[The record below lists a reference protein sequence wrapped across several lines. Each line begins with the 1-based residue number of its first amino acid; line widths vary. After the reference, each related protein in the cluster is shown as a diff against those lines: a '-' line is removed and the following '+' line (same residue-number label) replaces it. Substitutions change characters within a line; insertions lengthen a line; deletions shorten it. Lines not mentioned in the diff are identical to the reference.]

1 MTTTARLPDVMCMA
15 HMSARVWP
23 AGRNIHDLLAQCT
36 RCRQRVNRSF
46 GPSGAHIVGLPDLTD
61 RQFDHE
67 VATHEAAHAVV
78 GLAAGA
84 RIRFATVEGRRA
96 DVGPAG
102 GVNWEPSD
110 LYAKDIIALTL
121 AGQVASLRWLKVF
134 GFNTLSNRL
143 DVLHMAGDD
152 TMQAAEYR
160 AAADL
165 PQRFGM
171 SYAEELVDRHW
182 DVIARLA
189 DRLAATRF
197 MSGDEVRELT
207 GF

>member
-1 MTTTARLPDVMCMA
+1 MCMA

-23 AGRNIHDLLAQCT
+23 AGRNILDLLAQCA
-36 RCRQRVNRSF
+36 RCRQRVTRSL
-46 GPSGAHIVGLPDLTD
+46 GSSSAPIVGLPDLTD

-78 GLAAGA
+78 GLVRGA
-84 RIRFATVEGRRA
+84 RIRFVTVEGRRA
-96 DVGPAG
+96 NVGPTG

-110 LYAKDIIALTL
+110 LYAEDVIALYL

-152 TMQAAEYR
+152 AMQAAEFR
-160 AAADL
+160 AAAGL
-165 PQRFGM
+165 PQWFGV
-171 SYAEELVDRHW
+171 SYVEDLVDRHW
-182 DVIARLA
+182 DVITRLA
-189 DRLAATRF
+189 DRLAATRL